1 MTILAHMS
9 KYSEGNFTQLVQ
21 SLTLILVVDIA
32 NQTFQACVVDTLNL
46 AVMKR
51 FGLVSFLGGPAAP
64 TVGQVLPDLLSDM
77 LPAALLGLKLPIPK
91 KAKSEADMR
100 RAYRAPDFSLKDEY
114 LRALRVARPANQSA
128 PWSAAQALLT
138 PQVHPGSRYRC
149 GRST

>member
-1 MTILAHMS
+1 MS
-9 KYSEGNFTQLVQ
+9 EYSEGNFTQLVRA
-21 SLTLILVVDIA
+21 LTLILVVDIA
-32 NQTFQACVVDTLNL
+32 NQTFQVCVVDTLNL

-64 TVGQVLPDLLSDM
+64 TVEKMLPDLLSDM

-100 RAYRAPDFSLKDEY
+100 RAYRAPDFSLKNEY

-128 PWSAAQALLT
+128 SWSAAQALLT
-138 PQVHPGSRYRC
+138 PQVNPGSRYRC
-149 GRST
+149 GAGT